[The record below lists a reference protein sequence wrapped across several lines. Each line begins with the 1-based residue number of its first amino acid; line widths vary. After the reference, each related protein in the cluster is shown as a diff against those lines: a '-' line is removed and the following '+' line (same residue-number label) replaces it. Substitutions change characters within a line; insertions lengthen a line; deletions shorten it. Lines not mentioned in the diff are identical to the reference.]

1 MRLACKRHLDDL
13 GPWAGAGATW
23 DREASDRAIGFFRDV
38 LRLNGGEHEGKPFI
52 LHESQEFI
60 VGSLFGWKGRDGFRR
75 FRVAFVEIGKGNGKS
90 PLAAGIGLYMLMADK
105 EPRAEIYAA
114 AVDKD
119 QAQIL
124 FRDAV
129 AMVDQSP
136 QLASRLVKER
146 RIRREWNLADL
157 KTGSFFRPIAS
168 EHRGRGKSGPRPHC
182 ALLDEVHEHP
192 TDAMVEFMRAGT
204 KGRRQALIFMITNS
218 GSTGSRSA
226 GTTTRRPSGS

>member
-1 MRLACKRHLDDL
+1 M
-13 GPWAGAGATW
+13 
-23 DREASDRAIGFFRDV
+23 

-60 VGSLFGWKGRDGFRR
+60 VGSLFGWKAPDGFRR
-75 FRVAFVEIGKGNGKS
+75 FRVAFVEVGKGNGKS

-105 EPRAEIYAA
+105 EPRAEVYAA

-136 QLASRLVKER
+136 HLAARLTKSGGQG
-146 RIRREWNLADL
+146 REWNLADL
-157 KTGSFFRPIAS
+157 KTGSFFRPISS
-168 EHRGRGKSGPRPHC
+168 EHRGRGQVWP
-182 ALLDEVHEHP
+182 
-192 TDAMVEFMRAGT
+192 
-204 KGRRQALIFMITNS
+204 
-218 GSTGSRSA
+218 
-226 GTTTRRPSGS
+226 